1 MERYTSP
8 PLTVPTAVRDTLYR
22 ADLIFTGIDHSGAS
36 YEARVFFDN
45 ADAGLDTPRDADSG
59 YAGSFTVF
67 GHSACVGD
75 DGHCDP
81 QWRYTDAFDLRG
93 RHPLVPIT
101 KVVIVTDAVRRLTA
115 GEVAVTVVVAVPG
128 PDHAETADAL
138 FFDRVRLTTYDA
150 IG

>member
-8 PLTVPTAVRDTLYR
+8 PLTVPTTVRDSLYR
-22 ADLIFTGIDHSGAS
+22 ADLISSGIDHSGAS

-45 ADAGLDTPRDADSG
+45 ADADLDTPRDDASG

-67 GHSACVGD
+67 GHSNCVGD
-75 DGHCDP
+75 EGHCDP
-81 QWRYTDAFDLRG
+81 QWRYSDPFDIRG
-93 RHPLVPIT
+93 RHPLAPIT

-115 GEVAVTVVVAVPG
+115 GEVSVTVVVVVPG
-128 PDHAETADAL
+128 ADRAQTADAL
-138 FFDRVRLTTYDA
+138 FFDRLRITTYDA